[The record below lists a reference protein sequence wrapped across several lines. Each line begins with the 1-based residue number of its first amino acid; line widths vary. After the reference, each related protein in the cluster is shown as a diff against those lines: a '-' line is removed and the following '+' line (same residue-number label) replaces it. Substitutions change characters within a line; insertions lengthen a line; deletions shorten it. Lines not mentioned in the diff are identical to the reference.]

1 MNTLLNPKVFVIFAL
16 PLLVLIYL
24 FAHKPSSDS
33 ADQMAN
39 TRQDPDMW
47 HNMDLLSQK
56 LPAVEEIMKK
66 VKIKQS
72 EINICGAATF
82 TQVWLFF
89 MY

>member
-66 VKIKQS
+66 VEIKQS